1 MQAAR
6 FHKIFSLLKSRGA
19 LAVLFSALFIVV
31 AGKMALDNSPSL
43 ANVLAS
49 GATDDSYTLTDKN
62 GQPVT
67 QYNLL
72 GKPGALFFG
81 YTHCPSICPTTLF
94 ELSTWLKKLGPD
106 ADKLN
111 VVFISVDSQRDT
123 PKSMKQYLSSFD
135 PHIRGFTGSARQIAK
150 ITAEYHVYFKRIPLD
165 HGDYAY
171 DHSALIR
178 LVDKEGHYIGIISP
192 NDPDPTALA
201 KLRNLAEK
209 G

>member
-1 MQAAR
+1 MQVAR
-6 FHKIFSLLKSRGA
+6 SHKIFSLLKLRGV
-19 LAVLFSALFIVV
+19 LAVLFFGLFIVF
-31 AGKMALDNSPSL
+31 ATKMVLDNSPGL
-43 ANVLAS
+43 ANLFTFA
-49 GATDDSYTLTDKN
+49 AADDGFTLTDKN

-72 GKPGALFFG
+72 GKPSALFFG

-135 PHIRGFTGSARQIAK
+135 PHIRGFTGGAKRIEK
-150 ITAEYHVYFKRIPLD
+150 ITSEYHVYFKRIPLD

-178 LVDKEGHYIGIISP
+178 LVDKDGHYIGIISP
-192 NDPDPTALA
+192 NDPDATALA
-201 KLRNLAEK
+201 KLRNLAK
-209 G
+209 NG

>member
-1 MQAAR
+1 MQGAR
-6 FHKIFSLLKSRGA
+6 FHKIFSLLTSRGA
-19 LAVLFSALFIVV
+19 LAVLFSALFVG
-31 AGKMALDNSPSL
+31 AAAKMVLDNSPSL
-43 ANVLAS
+43 ANVFAS
-49 GATDDSYTLTDKN
+49 GAADDSFTLTDKN

-72 GKPGALFFG
+72 GKPSALFFG
-81 YTHCPSICPTTLF
+81 YTRCPSICPTTLF
-94 ELSTWLKKLGPD
+94 ELSTWLKKLGAD

-123 PKSMKQYLSSFD
+123 PASMKQYLSSFD
-135 PHIRGFTGSARQIAK
+135 PHIRGFTGTAKQIAK
-150 ITAEYHVYFKRIPLD
+150 ITSEYHVYFKRIPLD

-178 LVDKEGHYIGIISP
+178 LVDKNGHYIGIISP
-192 NDPDPTALA
+192 NDPDAAALA
-201 KLRNLAEK
+201 KLRNLAEN